1 MLAADQ
7 WTAIEEGLGAAWDT
21 ASLSFFAEEARAVP
35 ESAAVLA
42 PLGPGR
48 VGSEL
53 RFEVARLG
61 GGPQKLRNL
70 LGRLD
75 EKRIWGTLTLV
86 EALQAP
92 APAPR
97 AETDS
102 AAAVAGVMGLA
113 EAWDREVAKLAP
125 GWRDLLCEL
134 ELDSSD
140 YVPRAAL
147 LGAPLNPTRRTDA
160 LALRFRVSDGGG
172 YGTSPGMTRRCLER
186 MDAEGITG
194 RVTVLHGLA
203 DTDRAATQGPVW
215 RIGGKSV

>member
-1 MLAADQ
+1 MLAVDQ
-7 WTAIEEGLGAAWDT
+7 WAALEEGLGPRWESAK
-21 ASLSFFAEEARAVP
+21 LSFSAEEARAVP

-48 VGSEL
+48 VGPSL
-53 RFEVARLG
+53 QFEISRLG
-61 GGPQKLRNL
+61 GGPEKLRNL
-70 LGRLD
+70 LARLD
-75 EKRIWGTLTLV
+75 DKRIWGTLELLEGRQSSEPRPDAV
-86 EALQAP
+86 EAP
-92 APAPR
+92 TP
-97 AETDS
+97 
-102 AAAVAGVMGLA
+102 LA
-113 EAWDREVAKLAP
+113 DAWDGELAKLAP

-147 LGAPLNPTRRTDA
+147 LGAPLNPTRRHDA

-172 YGTSPGMTRRCLER
+172 YGTSPGMARRSLER

-203 DTDRAATQGPVW
+203 DTERAATQGPVW

>member
-1 MLAADQ
+1 MLAVDQ
-7 WTAIEEGLGAAWDT
+7 WAAIEQGLGPAWEAAK
-21 ASLSFFAEEARAVP
+21 LSFSAEETRAVP

-48 VGSEL
+48 VGPQL
-53 RFEVARLG
+53 HFEVARLG
-61 GGPQKLRNL
+61 GGPEKVRNL

-75 EKRIWGTLTLV
+75 EKRIWGSLELL
-86 EALQAP
+86 EARQVSEPRLDTVAP
-92 APAPR
+92 ESAPR
-97 AETDS
+97 A
-102 AAAVAGVMGLA
+102 MLA
-113 EAWDREVAKLAP
+113 DAWDRELTKLAP

-172 YGTSPGMTRRCLER
+172 YGTSPGMARRCLER
-186 MDAEGITG
+186 MDAERITG

-203 DTDRAATQGPVW
+203 DTDRAVTQGPVW

>member
-1 MLAADQ
+1 MLAVDQ
-7 WTAIEEGLGAAWDT
+7 WALIEQGLGPAWEAAK
-21 ASLSFFAEEARAVP
+21 LSFSAEEARAVP

-48 VGSEL
+48 IGPEL
-53 RFEVARLG
+53 QFEVARLG
-61 GGPQKLRNL
+61 GGPEKLRNL

-75 EKRIWGTLTLV
+75 DKRIWGSLVLV
-86 EALQAP
+86 EARQPSAP
-92 APAPR
+92 LLDALAPGPAPR
-97 AETDS
+97 TS
-102 AAAVAGVMGLA
+102 LA
-113 EAWDREVAKLAP
+113 DAWDRELAKLAP

-140 YVPRAAL
+140 YVARAAL
-147 LGAPLNPTRRTDA
+147 LGAPLNPTRRHDA

-172 YGTSPGMTRRCLER
+172 YGTAPGMARRCLER
-186 MDAEGITG
+186 MDAEEIRG
-194 RVTVLHGLA
+194 RVAVLHGLA